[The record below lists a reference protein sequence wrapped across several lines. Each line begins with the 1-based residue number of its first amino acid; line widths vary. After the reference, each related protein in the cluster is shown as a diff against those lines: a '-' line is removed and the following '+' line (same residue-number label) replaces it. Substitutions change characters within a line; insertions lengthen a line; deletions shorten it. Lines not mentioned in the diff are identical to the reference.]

1 MINEPSPSD
10 DNKRRKRRPH
20 PLEAPPQGRDSID
33 PEQYRGQRV
42 TLRMPVV
49 PPYAVW
55 VLIAVNSL
63 IYVVA
68 NFLLGDT
75 QARSLYEMAWS
86 NHTRVLADGQYYRLF
101 SAMFLHSDQLIL
113 HILFNMYAL
122 YIIGVM
128 VERFYGHKRFLI
140 IYFLGGLG
148 GSVLSVLLNAPNVVS
163 VGASGAVFA
172 VFGAQIVFLY
182 NHRKLF
188 GETAKAHLRQAIL
201 IAVFN
206 FAIGFINA
214 MDSDGATVNIDNW
227 GHVGGFVGGI
237 ALAWFISPVFIP
249 KRHPDQA
256 DALTIEDIN
265 PLERRY
271 QPVLAYVSVL
281 LMALLVGSFLA
292 M

>member
-1 MINEPSPSD
+1 MTNQPASSD
-10 DNKRRKRRPH
+10 DNKRRRRPH
-20 PLEAPPQGRDSID
+20 PLEAPPTRDSID
-33 PEQYRGQRV
+33 TEQYRGQRV

-55 VLIAVNSL
+55 VLIAVNSI

-68 NFLLGDT
+68 NFLLGDA

-86 NHTRVLADGQYYRLF
+86 NHTRVLSDGQYYRLF

-128 VERFYGHKRFLI
+128 VERFYGHSRFLI

-148 GSVLSVLLNAPNVVS
+148 GSVLSVLLNPPNVVS

-182 NHRKLF
+182 RHRKLF
-188 GETAKAHLRQAIL
+188 GAAAKAHLQQAVL

-214 MDSDGATVNIDNW
+214 LDSGAAVNIDNW
-227 GHVGGFVGGI
+227 GHVGGFAGGMV
-237 ALAWFISPVFIP
+237 LAWFISPVFIP

-265 PLERRY
+265 PLESRY
-271 QPVLAYVSVL
+271 QPVLIYISVL
-281 LMALLVGSFLA
+281 LAALLVGSFLA
-292 M
+292 I